1 MGVLLV
7 LDELD
12 EDVLDAAPGFPE
24 PDLAESDLAD
34 PDLAGSDLAG
44 SDFAESDCAESDL
57 AESDFDSVLP
67 SPPAPAG
74 SDRLSLR

>member
-34 PDLAGSDLAG
+34 PDLAG